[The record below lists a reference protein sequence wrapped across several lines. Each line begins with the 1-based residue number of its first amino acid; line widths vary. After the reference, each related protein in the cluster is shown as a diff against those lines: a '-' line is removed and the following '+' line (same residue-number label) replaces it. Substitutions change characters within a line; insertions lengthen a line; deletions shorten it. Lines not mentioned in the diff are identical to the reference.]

1 MSKRRKLD
9 FYETG
14 RYLVDALLR
23 RVSLGPSVLDPC
35 VGRGAIAN
43 PIVHTGRHVF
53 TGDLN
58 PEFDPGGMAR
68 DATWWVTEH
77 KLPVGVDV
85 VTNVPFNEA
94 NRIVPA
100 FVRAGHRCAF
110 LLRLSWLEPTKDM
123 VRNGTTIPGR
133 EEFLAA
139 HPPSGL
145 IVLPRYSFTGD
156 GKTDSVTAAWMLW
169 GFEMGPGT
177 PIAVQPK
184 ETVNV

>member
-1 MSKRRKLD
+1 LSKRRKLD
-9 FYETG
+9 LYETG
-14 RYLVDALLR
+14 RHAVDALLR
-23 RVSLGPSVLDPC
+23 RVDLGPSVLEPC
-35 VGRGAIAN
+35 AGRGAIVN

-53 TGDLN
+53 SGDLN
-58 PEFDPGGMAR
+58 PEFDPAGASR
-68 DATWWVTEH
+68 DALWWVERHELST
-77 KLPVGVDV
+77 KVDV
-85 VTNVPFNEA
+85 VTNPPFSEA

-110 LLRLSWLEPTKDM
+110 LLRLSWLEPTEDM
-123 VRNGTTIPGR
+123 KRDGKLIPGR
-133 EEFLAA
+133 QEFLAE

-177 PIAVQPK
+177 PIAVQRK
-184 ETVNV
+184 EKTDV